1 MDRYGFVY
9 KTTNLLN
16 GKIYIGQKKYTKNN
30 TLNPIPSYMGS
41 GSIIK
46 DEIKKFGKD
55 NFKRDI
61 LCWCFNR
68 EEADALE
75 KYFIKK
81 YNTMNSNIGYNIV
94 SGGQI
99 HIPKELIGLYG
110 EKNPNYG
117 NRWTD
122 EQKLKMSILAKSRN
136 TYGENNPNYGNKWS
150 KEQKHKMSIFKK
162 LSKVSYMSNNP
173 RAVKVKCI
181 EDNKIYGCMKELALE
196 LGLKDSLVRRYINQ
210 NKQINGKTYIK
221 IK

>member
-1 MDRYGFVY
+1 M
-9 KTTNLLN
+9 KL
-16 GKIYIGQKKYTKNN
+16 
-30 TLNPIPSYMGS
+30 
-41 GSIIK
+41 
-46 DEIKKFGKD
+46 KKFGKD

-68 EEADALE
+68 EEADTLE

-122 EQKLKMSILAKSRN
+122 KQKL
-136 TYGENNPNYGNKWS
+136 
-150 KEQKHKMSIFKK
+150 KMSIFKK
-162 LSKVSYMSNNP
+162 LSKASYMSNNP

-181 EDNKIYGCMKELALE
+181 EDNQTYGCMKELALE